1 MKYINFDYEMLDNFD
16 ITSAKNAVKTA
27 FLELSEKKE
36 DKMTGWLDVDNLVSN
51 DEMKD
56 IINISKEMREKAEV
70 LLVVGIGGSYLG
82 AKAGIDY
89 LSDYY
94 NNEGHE
100 VIFVGNSISEK
111 YLEDT
116 IKYIKN
122 KNFYINVI
130 SKSGGTLEPAIA
142 FRVLKKLCEEK
153 YGDKANE
160 RIIATT
166 SKNTG
171 LLKDIAK
178 KHSYRTFFIP
188 DNVGGRYSV
197 LTPVG
202 LLPLA
207 FCGYDIN
214 KIMDSAK
221 TTKKEICNDDLEN
234 NDALKYAVLRNHL
247 YKTGKDIEVYSTFHP
262 NMRYFLEW
270 MKQLYGESEC
280 KNNTGVFPASLV
292 LSADL
297 HSMGQLM
304 QDGKR
309 NIFETF
315 INVDNEKVDGLIKFE
330 IEKDDEDKLN
340 YLNGKTMNYINNVAK
355 IGTMKAHKDGSVP
368 IIKISVDRQ
377 NEETLGALFYFFEF
391 SCAIS
396 SYMLLVNP
404 FNQPGVENYKSNIKQ
419 ILNKE

>member
-1 MKYINFDYEMLDNFD
+1 MKYIKFEYEMLDNFD
-16 ITSAKNAVKTA
+16 INTIKSSATQA
-27 FLELSEKKE
+27 FSDLNEKE
-36 DKMTGWLDVDNLVSN
+36 ENKMTGWVDVENIISKQEI
-51 DEMKD
+51 DE
-56 IINISKEMREKAEV
+56 IINISKEIQNKAQV

-94 NNEGHE
+94 NNNKVE

-122 KNFYINVI
+122 KDFYINVI
-130 SKSGGTLEPAIA
+130 SKSGTTLEPAIA
-142 FRVLKKLCEEK
+142 FRILKKLCEEK
-153 YGDKANE
+153 YKQEAKD
-160 RIIATT
+160 RIIVTT

-171 LLKDIAK
+171 LLKDISK
-178 KHSYRTFFIP
+178 KHSYRTFYIP

-207 FCGYDIN
+207 VAGFDIN
-214 KIMDSAK
+214 KILNSAIE
-221 TTKKEICNDDLEN
+221 TKKEIFNDDIKNPAIE
-234 NDALKYAVLRNHL
+234 YAAIRNHL

-262 NMRYFLEW
+262 NMRFFLEW
-270 MKQLYGESEC
+270 MKQLFGESEC
-280 KNNTGVFPASLV
+280 KNNTGIFPASLV
-292 LSADL
+292 LTSDL

-309 NIFETF
+309 NLFETF
-315 INVDNEKVDGLIKFE
+315 INVDKEKVDGLISFE
-330 IEKDDEDKLN
+330 EEVEDEDKLN
-340 YLNGKTMNYINNVAK
+340 YLKNITMNEINNVAK
-355 IGTMKAHKDGSVP
+355 EGTMKAHKDGLVP
-368 IIKISVDRQ
+368 IIKISVEKQ
-377 NEETLGALFYFFEF
+377 TEETLGALFYFFEF

-396 SYMLLVNP
+396 AYMLHVNP

-419 ILNKE
+419 ILNK